1 MTIMTVGDLRK
12 AIENVPDELQVIVYS
27 LEENEPPDDD
37 IETCCA
43 LAVAEQQIGEDDR
56 PFFALY
62 ANNSDEYEDNED
74 DEDEEDEDEE
84 EISKTSS

>member
-1 MTIMTVGDLRK
+1 MTVNDLREALK
-12 AIENVPDELQVIVYS
+12 NVPDDLEIVVYS

-43 LAVAEQQIGEDDR
+43 LVQAEEQQDEEGR

-62 ANNSDEYEDNED
+62 ANNSDEFEGEN
-74 DEDEEDEDEE
+74 EE
-84 EISKTSS
+84 EENQPS